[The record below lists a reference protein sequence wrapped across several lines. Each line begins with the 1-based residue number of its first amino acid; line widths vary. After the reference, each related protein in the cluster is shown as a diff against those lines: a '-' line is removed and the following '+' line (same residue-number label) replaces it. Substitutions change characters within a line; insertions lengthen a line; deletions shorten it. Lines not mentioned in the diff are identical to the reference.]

1 MDTSIDIINRV
12 KAMNEAQL
20 RELHAATGVPEPT
33 LAKIKYGV
41 TKDPRGSTIDALRA
55 HFAANDLTEASRQ

>member
-1 MDTSIDIINRV
+1 MNTSTQIIERIR
-12 KAMNEAQL
+12 AMNEAQL
-20 RELHAATGVPEPT
+20 RAVHAATGVPEPT

-55 HFAANDLTEASRQ
+55 YFVQVEGQAA